1 MFTQMPQGITSG
13 LAPIPRYQ
21 MGGMVQYYNGG
32 GKTYPNEGLK
42 ALAKVRPDVVK
53 KMGYKEG
60 GKTYPNEGLK
70 ALAKVAPEVVERM
83 GYEEGGEVFPVDQAM
98 NFVQGTGPMGVPMP
112 SGMPA
117 QVFEEGDDEIN
128 AALNNMLAAVKP
140 QGDAPMMNMEEAP
153 TKDQETKEDPRAQ
166 AGKIVEETTQKFQEA
181 AREFVKEIKEKTD
194 GNLSKE
200 QEEQVLK
207 GLQEI
212 DQQYKEAMV
221 SIANKLGDDLTEE
234 EVTILTPDFIQ
245 QLDMVSTGEIATMDK
260 GGLLE
265 QVFDTDASVEG
276 IIGRLTDRAKNSFLD
291 RVTKIGQTS
300 TEPAPTA
307 RSTVRDTLGEYK
319 GMPLSTE
326 LMRERMLRNRLGTLL
341 SGKSL
346 QGGVPGLVD
355 VAGQAALAE
364 SDAMG
369 KIPEEEADLS
379 AELIK
384 DAFDTETGLLGG
396 GEDSRTATMKNLAK
410 AQEIM
415 NNPNLTEEE
424 KQRLLKILGAGTSE
438 TSDDI
443 RASLMDAAIKY
454 VEGLKKGTRPF
465 FDPNKEEDIE
475 ARQTA
480 IINYFN
486 RLIKN
491 YPGLTNRD
499 PIALPKEGEGGDKPL
514 SEFLDDNK
522 KR

>member
-1 MFTQMPQGITSG
+1 MPQGITSG
-13 LAPIPRYQ
+13 LAPIPRYK

-32 GKTYPNEGLK
+32 GE
-42 ALAKVRPDVVK
+42 
-53 KMGYKEG
+53 
-60 GKTYPNEGLK
+60 TYPNEGLK
-70 ALAKVAPEVVERM
+70 ALAKVASEVVERM

-117 QVFEEGDDEIN
+117 QVFEQGDDEIN
-128 AALNNMLAAVKP
+128 AALNNMLATVKP
-140 QGDAPMMNMEEAP
+140 QGDAPMMDMEEAP
-153 TKDQETKEDPRAQ
+153 TKDQETEDPRAQ
-166 AGKIVEETTQKFQEA
+166 AVKIVEKTTQKFQEA

-221 SIANKLGDDLTEE
+221 NIANKLGDDLTEE

-265 QVFDTDASVEG
+265 QVFDTDASIEG

-291 RVTKIGQTS
+291 RVTKIDQTS
-300 TEPAPTA
+300 AEPAPSPA
-307 RSTVRDTLGEYK
+307 STDAETLRRTLDEYRN
-319 GMPLSTE
+319 MPLDTD
-326 LMRERMLRNRLGTLL
+326 LMRERMTRSRLGTLA
-341 SGKSL
+341 SGKTL
-346 QGGVPGLVD
+346 QGGVAGLMD

-364 SDAMG
+364 SNAMG
-369 KIPEEEADLS
+369 NVPEEEADLS
-379 AELIK
+379 AQLMK
-384 DAFDTETGLLGG
+384 DAFDTETGLLAGG
-396 GEDSRTATMKNLAK
+396 TDTRTADMRNLAK

-415 NNPNLTEEE
+415 SNPNLTEEE
-424 KQRLLKILGAGTSE
+424 KQRLLRILGAGTSE

-443 RASLMDAAIKY
+443 RASLMDTAIEY
-454 VEGLKKGTRPF
+454 VEGLKKGARPF
-465 FDPNKEEDIE
+465 FDPNKEEDKK
-475 ARQTA
+475 ARQIA
-480 IINYFN
+480 IIDYFN

-499 PIALPKEGEGGDKPL
+499 PIPLPNKDGDGKGGGTPL
-514 SEFLDDNK
+514 SDFLDN
-522 KR
+522 RGR

>member
-13 LAPIPRYQ
+13 LAPIPRYK

-53 KMGYKEG
+53 KMGYQEG

-128 AALNNMLAAVKP
+128 AALNNMLATVKP

-166 AGKIVEETTQKFQEA
+166 AAEIVEETTQKFQKA
-181 AREFVKEIKEKTD
+181 ARDFVSEIKDKTEGD
-194 GNLSKE
+194 LTAQQE
-200 QEEQVLK
+200 QEVLS

-212 DQQYKEAMV
+212 DSQYKRAMV
-221 SIANKLGDDLTEE
+221 KIATTLGDDLTEE
-234 EVTILTPDFIQ
+234 EVTLLTPEFLE
-245 QLDMVSTGEIATMDK
+245 QLDMVSTGEIATMQP

-265 QVFDTDASVEG
+265 DLDLDVSVEG
-276 IIGRLTDRAKNSFLD
+276 IIGRLTDKAKENFLN
-291 RVTKIGQTS
+291 RLLK
-300 TEPAPTA
+300 TEKGSDKVETAAEPTPQPAPTA
-307 RSTVRDTLGEYK
+307 RSTVRDTLGEYR

-326 LMRERMLRNRLGTLL
+326 LMRERMLRNRLGTLA
-341 SGKSL
+341 SGKTL
-346 QGGVPGLVD
+346 QGGVAGLMD

-396 GEDSRTATMKNLAK
+396 GDDSRTATMKNLAK

-415 NNPNLTEEE
+415 NNPNISESD
-424 KQRLLKILGAGTSE
+424 KARLLRILGAG
-438 TSDDI
+438 DI
-443 RASLMDAAIKY
+443 A
-454 VEGLKKGTRPF
+454 T
-465 FDPNKEEDIE
+465 NKETRNELYMLALDIVSKQE
-475 ARQTA
+475 A
-480 IINYFN
+480 I
-486 RLIKN
+486 
-491 YPGLTNRD
+491 
-499 PIALPKEGEGGDKPL
+499 GGGSLYKDSESLQAAAKKLYEELVKGSPL
-514 SEFLDDNK
+514 LEIPEA
-522 KR
+522 

>member
-53 KMGYKEG
+53 KMGYQEG

-140 QGDAPMMNMEEAP
+140 QGDAPMMDMQEAP

-326 LMRERMLRNRLGTLL
+326 LMRERMLRNRLGTLA
-341 SGKSL
+341 SGKTL
-346 QGGVPGLVD
+346 QGGVAGLMD